1 MSTGFI
7 LFTGSR
13 DTVGMHIYCPEIQI
27 AQVDFYTDFQHNMN
41 QMHKFILWIVMQDCG
56 EP

>member
-7 LFTGSR
+7 LITGSR

-27 AQVDFYTDFQHNMN
+27 AQVDFYTDF
-41 QMHKFILWIVMQDCG
+41 
-56 EP
+56 

>member
-1 MSTGFI
+1 MTDVQFTLIKMIPKLKVLVMSTGFI

-27 AQVDFYTDFQHNMN
+27 AQVDFYTDF
-41 QMHKFILWIVMQDCG
+41 
-56 EP
+56 